1 MMHLHEALRELMRRT
16 HALYEEMCTLN
27 SKNLL
32 RQVKIY
38 DSECLF
44 VQKFSRKLT
53 DNAIHWIRQQ
63 ECRMERVS
71 EHYEWIVHDR
81 NEQHNEFSFI
91 HIGL

>member
-1 MMHLHEALRELMRRT
+1 MMHLHEALRELLRRT
-16 HALYEEMCTLN
+16 LALYEEMCTLN
-27 SKNLL
+27 SKHLL

-81 NEQHNEFSFI
+81 NELH
-91 HIGL
+91 